1 MRLNRYLSQCGLGS
15 RRRCE
20 DLIVAKRVRING
32 VLGTLTS
39 QVDDG
44 DSVEVDGASVQPSAT
59 SHRVWM
65 LHKPAGVVTT
75 VQDPQ
80 GRPTVI
86 SLAREHG
93 IQDRLYPVGR
103 LDRATTGLLLL
114 TDHGDL
120 CHRLTHPSWE
130 IDKEYVARVRTPLA
144 ELELQK
150 LRDGID
156 LEEGRTAPCRVTQE
170 CHQGGVEV
178 RLILHEGRKRQVR
191 RMLQAVGHP
200 VTMLHRRRLGSLT
213 LGNLPEGEMRLLSP
227 EELQELET
235 MLGLHPDAPE
245 APGTA

>member
-20 DLIVAKRVRING
+20 DLIVAQRVRING
-32 VLGTLTS
+32 DLGTLAS
-39 QVDDG
+39 QVADD
-44 DSVEVDGASVQPSAT
+44 DRVEVDGSRVQRKRIN
-59 SHRVWM
+59 HQVWM
-65 LHKPAGVVTT
+65 LHKPAGVVTS
-75 VQDPQ
+75 VHDPQ

-93 IQDRLYPVGR
+93 IVDRLYPVGR

-130 IDKEYVARVRTPLA
+130 IDKEYVARVSTALSARELA
-144 ELELQK
+144 T
-150 LRDGID
+150 LRAGMD
-156 LEEGRTAPCRVTQE
+156 LEDGRTAPCRVRQ
-170 CHQGGVEV
+170 QRLQDGVEV

-200 VTMLHRRRLGSLT
+200 VTMLHRWRIGALT
-213 LGNLPEGEMRLLSP
+213 LGDLAQIGRA
-227 EELQELET
+227 
-235 MLGLHPDAPE
+235 HV
-245 APGTA
+245 